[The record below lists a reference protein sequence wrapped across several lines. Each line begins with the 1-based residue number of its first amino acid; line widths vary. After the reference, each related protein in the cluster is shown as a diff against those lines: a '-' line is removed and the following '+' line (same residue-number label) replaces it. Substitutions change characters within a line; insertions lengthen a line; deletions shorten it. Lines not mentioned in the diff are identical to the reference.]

1 MNMSLRFMPEELL
14 GEDPPAVRAAQRRNL
29 DRMLDEDFD
38 TLLFAHAAA
47 VLSGGYGLPRDFLAG
62 CK

>member
-1 MNMSLRFMPEELL
+1 MEHVAEVHARRAARRGS
-14 GEDPPAVRAAQRRNL
+14 PAVRGGQRRNL

-38 TLLFAHAAA
+38 TLLFAHTAP
-47 VLSGGYGLPRDFLAG
+47 VLSGGHGLLRDFLAG